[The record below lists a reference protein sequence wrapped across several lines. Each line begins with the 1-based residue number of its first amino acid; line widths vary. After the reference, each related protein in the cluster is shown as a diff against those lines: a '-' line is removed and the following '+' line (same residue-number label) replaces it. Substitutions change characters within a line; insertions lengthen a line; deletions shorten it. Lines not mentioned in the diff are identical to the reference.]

1 MSVRLKS
8 RSELSCNNTMRGDQ
22 VTKEELAQYSMK
34 ELNQMIDDAIR
45 RSHIEFLK
53 QLAQ

>member
-1 MSVRLKS
+1 MSVHLKS
-8 RSELSCNNTMRGDQ
+8 RSELSYNNTMRGDQ
-22 VTKEELAQYSMK
+22 MTKEELATYSME
-34 ELNQMIDDAIR
+34 ELQQMIDDAIQ